1 MANDKKIKGIILQ
14 IGGDTSELGKALK
27 TADEQVKKSVSEIK
41 QIDTALK
48 KAPESAVLWTQK
60 QELLTKA
67 LQDSKDKLKDL
78 ESAQD
83 EMKKKFDSGEIGAE
97 AYRNFQREVEYAK
110 ADVEKFEGQLKTAN
124 DKLESLS
131 DATQGAGE
139 GFSELSGET
148 NKANDS
154 LEKTGD
160 ISDDTQGKL
169 DKLAVIGAA
178 AGAAL
183 ATGAKKA
190 YDAWEEVDEGYDTII
205 QKTGASG
212 EALQKMQDIAD
223 EIFTSM
229 PVDMAD
235 AGTAVGEVNTRFG
248 AVDDTLKTLTED
260 FLVYAKLNGTNV
272 NSSID
277 NVSATMKAFGEETE
291 NAGKILDVLTTVG
304 QQTGID
310 LGSLESIL
318 VSNSATFK
326 EMDLSIAESAQL
338 LGQFELNGVDTSTA
352 LAGLKK
358 AQQNATA
365 EGKSLSTALKE
376 NIDAIK
382 TSKTET
388 EALQIATDLFGKKG
402 AAALTQ
408 AIRESRFSVEDLNAD
423 LDTFAGTT
431 KKTFEAT
438 LDAPDK
444 LKVTL
449 NNLKKE
455 GADLA
460 EKVLPKVE
468 KGADFLVKNLPKIE
482 STLKKSLP
490 LVEGVAAGFV
500 AWKAAEKIGG
510 IVTSIK
516 NMATALKSGETAMS
530 ALNATMDAN
539 PYLLVGGAILG
550 IGVAVKEYLDDVEPF
565 KTETQKAIDK
575 IEKET
580 EAIIENK
587 NAYQEKKDEAYKAVE
602 ADLAQ
607 TNQAEALWH
616 ELDTLA
622 DSTGKVK
629 DKDKDRANF
638 ILNELNN
645 ALGTEYTMTGN
656 QIEQY
661 DKLKES
667 IEEVIKQKRANI
679 LLTAAEA
686 GYTEAV
692 TNKTDLEMQQVENQK
707 AINETERKIN
717 NMLYGAERLRTV
729 SGKILNLYDI
739 RQAMAKGEM
748 YNFQGEYNE
757 SKWIELTDLVRMLDE
772 EQKKYDENE
781 EFLRSYYGDIDS
793 YENASTQIL
802 KGNYDEA
809 VKILDKKGKAFIK
822 TTDILEKDAAEQ
834 KKILENQLKDYEMQ
848 YQQTLQRH
856 KEGVAGI
863 TQDTINAAKRMRDDA
878 EKELKAFEE
887 NSFNASV
894 NNINGVV
901 NNTVSGVAK
910 MRGGVEQ
917 ELNNFK
923 DASKRTFEEIGANAG
938 TWSSVAMRNA
948 SVVIAD
954 QLATNV
960 AKISNVFAGILGAQ
974 SEMSVAEAATKQVV
988 DRIKILPFMAKG
1000 GTLKEGQAIVAE
1012 AGPELLQIINGEA
1025 KVTPLNKS
1033 ATNTA
1038 VGNNET
1044 TIVNNYNT
1052 FNVKSLDNP
1061 QDIYK
1066 ISEQLGRLQT
1076 SQRRAKGK

>member
-14 IGGDTSELGKALK
+14 IGGDTSDLGKALK

-67 LQDSKDKLKDL
+67 LQDSKEKLKAL

-83 EMKKKFDSGEIGAE
+83 EMKKKFDSGEIGAD

-110 ADVEKFEGQLKTAN
+110 ADVEKFESQLKTTN

-131 DATQGAGE
+131 DATQGAGA

-154 LEKTGD
+154 LAETGD
-160 ISDDTQGKL
+160 ISNDTQGKL
-169 DKLAVIGAA
+169 DKLAIAGAA

-183 ATGAKKA
+183 VAGAKKA
-190 YDAWEEVDEGYDTII
+190 YDAWEELDEGYDTII

-212 EALQKMQDIAD
+212 ESLQKMQDIAD

-235 AGTAVGEVNTRFG
+235 VGTAVGEVNTRFG

-260 FLVYAKLNGTNV
+260 FLVYAKLNRTNV

-277 NVSATMKAFGEETE
+277 NVSAAMKAFGEETE

-338 LGQFELNGVDTSTA
+338 LGQFEINGVDTSTA

-382 TSKTET
+382 TSKSET

-423 LDTFAGTT
+423 LNTFAGTT

-449 NNLKKE
+449 NSLKKE
-455 GADLA
+455 GAELA

-482 STLKKSLP
+482 NTLKKSLP

-500 AWKAAEKIGG
+500 AWKSAEKIGS
-510 IVTSIK
+510 IVSSLK
-516 NMATALKSGETAMS
+516 NMATAVKSGDTAMK

-587 NAYQEKKDEAYKAVE
+587 NAYQEKKDEAFKAVE

-622 DSTGKVK
+622 DSTGKVSN
-629 DKDKDRANF
+629 KDKDRANF
-638 ILNELNN
+638 ILNELNS

-686 GYTEAV
+686 GYTEAI
-692 TNKTDLEMQQVENQK
+692 TNKTDVEEQQIENQR
-707 AINETERKIN
+707 AIDETRKKLDG
-717 NMLYGAERLRTV
+717 MLSNLRTV
-729 SGKILNLYDI
+729 SGKQVSVGMI
-739 RQAMAKGEM
+739 RQANAEGTTL
-748 YNFQGEYNE
+748 NFQGEY
-757 SKWIELTDLVRMLDE
+757 SDAKFGELSDLVKMLDE

-781 EFLRSYYGDIDS
+781 EFLRNYYGDINS
-793 YENASTQIL
+793 YESASTEIL

-809 VKILDKKGKAFIK
+809 VKILDQKDKAFIK
-822 TTDILEKDAAEQ
+822 STDILEKDAAEQ
-834 KKILENQLKDYEMQ
+834 KKILQKQYDDLDYKLR
-848 YQQTLQRH
+848 QTIQRYTD
-856 KEGVAGI
+856 GVAGI
-863 TQDTINAAKRMRDDA
+863 TQETINAAYDARYAA
-878 EKELKAFEE
+878 EKELKTFEE
-887 NSFNASV
+887 NSN
-894 NNINGVV
+894 
-901 NNTVSGVAK
+901 K
-910 MRGGVEQ
+910 
-917 ELNNFK
+917 
-923 DASKRTFEEIGANAG
+923 TFETMAKSASD
-938 TWSSVAMRNA
+938 WS
-948 SVVIAD
+948 
-954 QLATNV
+954 NV
-960 AKISNVFAGILGAQ
+960 AIKNATTIFTDT
-974 SEMSVAEAATKQVV
+974 VATTLAAATQITSIFGGRKDNVASALSQQIA
-988 DRIKILPFMAKG
+988 DRIKTIPFFASG
-1000 GTLKEGQAIVAE
+1000 GTLKEGQAIIAE
-1012 AGPELLQIINGEA
+1012 AGPELLQIINGQA
-1025 KVTPLNKS
+1025 KVTPLTNT

-1038 VGNNET
+1038 VGGNET

-1052 FNVKSLDNP
+1052 FYVKSMDKP
-1061 QDIYK
+1061 QDIHK
-1066 ISEQLGRLQT
+1066 ISEELGRLQT
-1076 SQRRAKGK
+1076 TQRRAKGQ